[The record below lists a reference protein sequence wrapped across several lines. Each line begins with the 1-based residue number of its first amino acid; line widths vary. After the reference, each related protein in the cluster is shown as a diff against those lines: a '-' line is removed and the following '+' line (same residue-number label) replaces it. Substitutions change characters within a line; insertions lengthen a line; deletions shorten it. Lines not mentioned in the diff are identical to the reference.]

1 MLDVNLRKRG
11 RLALVVLAPSVAA
24 CGGAP
29 SQDVLGSFFP
39 SWMLCV
45 LGGLAATIVLRQLF
59 VLGGL
64 DRGLPAP
71 IVVYLA
77 TTVLFSFAWWLTWL
91 A

>member
-1 MLDVNLRKRG
+1 MNLRRSQ
-11 RLALVVLAPSVAA
+11 RLSFVALAPLFAA
-24 CGGAP
+24 CRSAP

-45 LGGLAATIVLRQLF
+45 LGGLAATLVLRQVF
-59 VLGGL
+59 VLVGL

-71 IVVYLA
+71 IVIYLA